1 LLHSADEEGFMQ
13 DTGAQAP
20 VTPDEDDARLE
31 SLGYRP
37 QLSRVLGL
45 FSNFSVAFT
54 YLSPMVGIFS
64 LFVLGLGTGGPA
76 YIWLT
81 WIPVAGMLLV
91 ALVFGELASH
101 YPVAGAL
108 YQYSKYT
115 VGRKFGWFVGWFYG
129 IALLVTVASV
139 DTGVVP
145 YVTAL
150 GHLWLGWNFNPASHT
165 VLLVVTLV
173 LLALQTG
180 LNTIGARVM
189 GRVAQFGVYVE
200 ILGTFGI
207 AVVLGIHGFHH
218 GVGYLTSTLDVQHS
232 TANPLGL
239 NFGGSW
245 IGAALIAVLAP
256 VYIFYGFESAG
267 DISEETKNAGRQVP
281 RAMRLALIWGGI
293 ASFVLTAALLL
304 SMPTGP
310 GAANLTLQNGGIP
323 FLLSQLPHWMQ
334 DIMLALIIF
343 AFFSCG
349 SAVQGAGSRLAFSYA
364 RDGALPGSKWISTI
378 SERFKTPA
386 NALFGGALV
395 TVVFIG
401 LEFASPTHDVKIWFI
416 TYPANTNVLVSLV
429 SFGVSGIYL
438 SFLLTVIGSMIAR
451 ARGWAPAGKFKMG
464 RWAWPVSVVAG
475 LYLALMLVNV
485 VLPSGLGS
493 GRAYFN
499 LDWVTLLVMA
509 VVTVAGIIVYFAVH
523 GGRETGAHIVDTDAP
538 GATGETEA
546 VASEAPWPRLQA
558 GADRRARPYCRPW

>member
-1 LLHSADEEGFMQ
+1 MQ

-20 VTPDEDDARLE
+20 AEALDEDDTRLE
-31 SLGYRP
+31 HLGYRP
-37 QLSRVLGL
+37 QLNRVLGL
-45 FSNFSVAFT
+45 FANFSVAFT

-64 LFVLGLGTGGPA
+64 LFVLGLGAGGPA

-115 VGRKFGWFVGWFYG
+115 VGRRFGWFVGWFYG
-129 IALLVTVASV
+129 IALLVTVAAV

-145 YVTAL
+145 YVTSLAKL
-150 GHLWLGWNFNPASHT
+150 GLGWQLDPNNHL
-165 VLLVVTLV
+165 VLLVITLV
-173 LLALQTG
+173 LLALQTS
-180 LNTIGARVM
+180 LNIIGAKVM
-189 GRVAQFGVYVE
+189 GRVAMFGVYVE
-200 ILGTFGI
+200 ILGTFGV

-218 GVGYLTSTLDVQHS
+218 DLGFLTSTLGAQHAS
-232 TANPLGL
+232 ANALGL

-245 IGAALIAVLAP
+245 LGAALIAVLAP

-267 DISEETKNAGRQVP
+267 DISEETRNAGRQVP
-281 RAMRLALIWGGI
+281 RAMRLSLLGGGI

-304 SMPTGP
+304 AMPIGP
-310 GAANLTLQNGGIP
+310 ASANITVQNGGVPYI
-323 FLLSQLPHWMQ
+323 FSQLPHGMQ
-334 DIMLALIIF
+334 DVLLILIIF

-364 RDGALPGSKWISTI
+364 RDGALPGSKWISEV
-378 SERFKTPA
+378 SPRFKTPA

-401 LEFASPTHDVKIWFI
+401 LAFAAPTHDVKIWFI

-451 ARGWAPAGKFKMG
+451 ARGWAPAGKFTMG

-475 LYLALMLVNV
+475 LYLVLMLVNV
-485 VLPSGLGS
+485 VLPSGIGS

-499 LDWVTLLVMA
+499 LDWITLLVMA
-509 VVTVAGIIVYFAVH
+509 VVTVAGIIVYFVVH
-523 GGRETGAHIVDTDAP
+523 GGREIGAHIVDTDAP
-538 GATGETEA
+538 GNDAPGREA
-546 VASEAPWPRLQA
+546 ESVASET
-558 GADRRARPYCRPW
+558 